1 MTQRIYYFLIKI
13 IYRCFSLP
21 FRKKIEKKCLGF
33 HSRYLVNAF
42 KSCGKN
48 TNFGWD
54 LHFNEPH
61 RIEICDKCYIGKGI
75 YLTAW
80 TLPETVGGGN
90 SSTLITIG
98 NNCSIGAHNH
108 ITATNRIV
116 IGDGFL
122 SGKWV
127 TITDNSHGNYDL
139 NNPEDIEQ
147 WQSVLPNHRPTV
159 SKGPVI
165 IGQNVWVGDKATI
178 LPGVTIGD
186 GAVIGA
192 NSVVTKDVPPYSIVV
207 GNPAKVIKQLNR

>member
-1 MTQRIYYFLIKI
+1 MINKSIHLYPPKASAKFKYQKQRLYNIWI
-13 IYRCFSLP
+13 SP
-21 FRKKIEKKCLGF
+21 E
-33 HSRYLVNAF
+33 F
-42 KSCGKN
+42 KSVGAKDAFGRFGQLLGGKYISVGDN
-48 TNFGWD
+48 TVFGVG
-54 LHFNEPH
+54 
-61 RIEICDKCYIGKGI
+61 C

-80 TLPETVGGGN
+80 DQTSLKEENPIGPE
-90 SSTLITIG
+90 ITIG
-98 NNCSIGAHNH
+98 SYCSIGAHNH

-127 TITDNSHGNYDL
+127 TITDNSHGNYDV

-147 WQSVLPNHRPTV
+147 WQTVIPNHRPTV

-192 NSVVTKDVPPYSIVV
+192 NSVVTKDVPPYSIVG
-207 GNPAKVIKQLNR
+207 GNPAKVLKQLDR